1 MELKPDDIE
10 LLDRYFR
17 GELNDGE
24 LTNLQIRL
32 NDPEFAEEVQAYT
45 VVFQAIQAAGQTELK
60 ESLSVIRKE
69 IESKKEFE
77 KYRPT
82 HKGGS
87 GIGSYLI
94 AGMLIGSIA
103 LVYFLLSNDKT
114 FENFKNTFQ
123 DEIPLDTVY
132 HYRINRDTVFV
143 KSKDSVQGKPVKR
156 IKSDTVY
163 IRVKKSSV
171 LLSDSITKEMEGTR
185 KTNQL
190 PH

>member
-1 MELKPDDIE
+1 MELKPEDIE

-24 LTNLQIRL
+24 LTNLKVRL
-32 NDPEFAEEVQAYT
+32 KDPAFAEEVQAYT

-60 ESLSVIRKE
+60 ESLSVIRE
-69 IESKKEFE
+69 DIESKKEFE

-87 GIGSYLI
+87 GIGGFII

-103 LVYFLLSNDKT
+103 LGYFLLSNDKT

-143 KSKDSVQGKPVKR
+143 KSKDSVQGKPAKR

-171 LLSDSITKEMEGTR
+171 LLSDSITTEMEGNR

>member
-1 MELKPDDIE
+1 M
-10 LLDRYFR
+10 
-17 GELNDGE
+17 
-24 LTNLQIRL
+24 
-32 NDPEFAEEVQAYT
+32 
-45 VVFQAIQAAGQTELK
+45 
-60 ESLSVIRKE
+60 
-69 IESKKEFE
+69 FE

-87 GIGSYLI
+87 GIGGFLI
-94 AGMLIGSIA
+94 ASMLIASIA
-103 LVYFLLSNDKT
+103 LDYFLFSNGKT
-114 FENFKNTFQ
+114 LENIKNTFQ